1 MSRSYLDLCRL
12 LVSELGVAG
21 GTGPA
26 TVVGQVAELRNIV
39 QWVAEADVYIQNL
52 WTDWDFLWAKAE
64 GNYLPPGATSIRS
77 ITDLNL
83 PLPDGM
89 VLEADSPNAYS
100 PTYMA
105 WPEFRQRY
113 TIKPRRAGRVAA
125 WAMRPDGV
133 IELSHSVSDDTYW
146 SLEYY
151 RKAKRMAANNDRSP
165 IPEEFDRAI
174 IARAAVIYGTR
185 EDAPEIV
192 SGYAGEY
199 DEAIESMQA
208 QQLTALRPHGTAG
221 QAATPAPDWSGA

>member
-1 MSRSYLDLCRL
+1 MSRTYLDLCRL

-21 GTGPA
+21 GSGPA
-26 TVVGQVAELRNIV
+26 TVTGQVAELRNIV

-64 GNYLPPGATSIRS
+64 NAYVPEGESTIRS
-77 ITDLNL
+77 ISDLNL

-89 VLEADSPNAYS
+89 VLEAGSDRAYS
-100 PTYMA
+100 PTYLP

-113 TIKPRRAGRVAA
+113 TLKPKRTGRVSA

-133 IELSHSVSDDTYW
+133 IELSHTMAANTYW

-151 RKAKRMAANNDRSP
+151 RKAKRMAANGDRSP
-165 IPEEFDRAI
+165 IPEQFDRVI

-192 SGYAGEY
+192 SGYAAEY
-199 DEAIESMQA
+199 DDVIEKMQN
-208 QQLTALRPHGTAG
+208 QLLTAFRAHATAG
-221 QAATPAPDWSGA
+221 QAATPEPDWSGL